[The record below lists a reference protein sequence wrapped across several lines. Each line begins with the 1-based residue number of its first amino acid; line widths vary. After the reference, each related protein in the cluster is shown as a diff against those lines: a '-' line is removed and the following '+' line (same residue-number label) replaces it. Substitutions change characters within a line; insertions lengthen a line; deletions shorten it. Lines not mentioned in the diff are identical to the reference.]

1 MGSSPY
7 MYLVPYQ
14 PNFQR
19 ALDEL
24 REREFEA
31 GRYNPAM
38 FMPPH
43 LVDDNSPPGPGRQ
56 HETIEEAQVEADA
69 DGTRSI
75 LDIDRVANEPDFGV
89 ALRLTEAELQE
100 LFGTPTP
107 TREQVLEIMPPE
119 DGERGQAVCLPV
131 YDAVGYA
138 VEIFFGGWSCD

>member
-56 HETIEEAQVEADA
+56 HDTIEEAQIEADA

-89 ALRLTEAELQE
+89 AQRLTEAELQE

-131 YDAVGYA
+131 YDAVGYLI
-138 VEIFFGGWSCD
+138 EIFFGGWSCD

>member
-7 MYLVPYQ
+7 VYLVPYQ

-24 REREFEA
+24 REREFES
-31 GRYNPAM
+31 GRYHPAV
-38 FMPPH
+38 FMPPE
-43 LVDDNSPPGPGRQ
+43 LVDDRTPPGPGRQ
-56 HETIEEAQVEADA
+56 HDTIEEALDAADA

-75 LDIDRVANEPDFGV
+75 LDIDRVGNEDDFGI
-89 ALRLTEAELQE
+89 ARRLTEEELE
-100 LFGTPTP
+100 DLFGTATP
-107 TREQVLEIMPPE
+107 TREQVLELMPPE

-131 YDAVGYA
+131 YDNAGFP